1 MLEMLVYQRAYQ
13 SPGISMVFP
22 WYFHGISMVLQSPTL
37 AFRAT
42 SWAMWSSGTEAR
54 GKPLRIMWLFYVRK
68 HVRKHFFPQIYIYI
82 VSPKKIE
89 KLQPEKRREFFSGL
103 QTFLSLVSTVNLQG
117 FLNFD
122 DFKCTIPCKFTGD
135 TKDRKVLRHKNDRIM
150 FSSHI
155 YADDTKDRKAW
166 KSWKPCK

>member
-1 MLEMLVYQRAYQ
+1 M
-13 SPGISMVFP
+13 
-22 WYFHGISMVLQSPTL
+22 
-37 AFRAT
+37 
-42 SWAMWSSGTEAR
+42 
-54 GKPLRIMWLFYVRK
+54 
-68 HVRKHFFPQIYIYI
+68 
-82 VSPKKIE
+82 SPKKIE

-150 FSSHI
+150 FSFHI

-166 KSWKPCK
+166 KS